1 MYRNMFSKRNKDG
14 KENSDCQSFR
24 RKLEVNCKKVFLKPQ
39 FEGHKGRTSPSRAD
53 KGHINYY
60 DKSMEGENSSKN
72 VDRMIQDTHW
82 YYRK

>member
-1 MYRNMFSKRNKDG
+1 MYRNMFSKRNKNG
-14 KENSDCQSFR
+14 NENSDCQSFG